1 MCEEQFAMSF
11 DDRLIDL
18 PRRKLMSAIPALTAA
33 AALGAT
39 GLGCPS
45 KASASTPSSSTQSEP
60 SGASPVKVRKIALEE
75 HFMLA
80 DFVGYLA
87 ETKQNIRPQLFDKAL
102 PLLSDFG
109 DRRLETMDR
118 NGIDYVVLSL
128 SGPGV
133 QIEKDTRKAIRLARQ
148 ANDALAKEVHDK
160 PSRYGGFAHLAL
172 QDAAHAADELERCVK
187 QLGFKGALINGAT
200 NGLYLDD
207 RRYDVFWERVQ
218 ALQVPVYIHPANP
231 TDHPAMYADHPEMWG
246 PTWSWAV
253 ETCSHAM
260 RLIFSGTFDRYP
272 QANIIL
278 GHMGETLPIQLS
290 RLDSRYPISNQKYQ
304 ILKKPSEYVRQN
316 VYITTSGVCSDAALR
331 CSIDALGLDK
341 VMFSIDYPFEQT
353 ETASAWIDSAQ
364 LSNEERVAVAGANAV
379 RLMRI

>member
-1 MCEEQFAMSF
+1 MFPEDQ
-11 DDRLIDL
+11 LIDP
-18 PRRKLMSAIPALTAA
+18 PRRKIVSAIPALTPAA
-33 AALGAT
+33 AFGAA
-39 GLGCPS
+39 GLGGS
-45 KASASTPSSSTQSEP
+45 SRASASTASSAAHGEP
-60 SGASPVKVRKIALEE
+60 SGASPATVRKIALEE

-80 DFVGYLA
+80 DFVDYLA
-87 ETKQNIRPQLFDKAL
+87 ETKQNVRPQLFDKAL

-109 DRRLETMDR
+109 DRRLDTMDR

-128 SGPGV
+128 AGPEV
-133 QIEKDTRKAIRLARQ
+133 QIEKDRAKAIRLARQ
-148 ANDALAKEVHDK
+148 ANDALAKEIHHK
-160 PSRYGGFAHLAL
+160 PSRYGGFAYLAM
-172 QDAAHAADELERCVK
+172 QGAGQAAHELERCVK

-218 ALQVPVYIHPANP
+218 TLQVPVYIHPANP
-231 TDHPAMYADHPEMWG
+231 VDHPAMYADHPEMWG
-246 PTWSWAV
+246 TTWSWAV

-304 ILKKPSEYVRQN
+304 LLKRPSEYIRQN
-316 VYITTSGVCSDAALR
+316 VYITTSGACSDAALR
-331 CSIDALGLDK
+331 CSIDALGTDR

-353 ETASAWIDSAQ
+353 EIASAWMDRAE
-364 LSNEERVAVAGANAV
+364 LSNEERVAVAGGNAA

>member
-1 MCEEQFAMSF
+1 MFPDHQ
-11 DDRLIDL
+11 LIDS
-18 PRRKLMSAIPALTAA
+18 PRRKIVSAIPALTAA
-33 AALGAT
+33 AAFGVA
-39 GLGCPS
+39 GLGGS
-45 KASASTPSSSTQSEP
+45 SRASASTPSSAAQGEP
-60 SGASPVKVRKIALEE
+60 SGASPATVRKIALEE

-80 DFVGYLA
+80 DFVDYLS
-87 ETKQNIRPQLFDKAL
+87 ETKQNIRPQLFDNAL

-128 SGPGV
+128 AGPGV
-133 QIEKDTRKAIRLARQ
+133 QIEKDTAKAIRLARQ
-148 ANDALAKEVHDK
+148 ANDALAKEIHHK
-160 PSRYGGFAHLAL
+160 RSRYGGFAHLAM
-172 QDAAHAADELERCVK
+172 QDAGQAADELERCVE

-231 TDHPAMYADHPEMWG
+231 VDHPAMYADHPEMWG

-272 QANIIL
+272 QVNIIL

-304 ILKKPSEYVRQN
+304 LLKTPSEYITQN

-331 CSIDALGLDK
+331 CSIDALGIDK

-353 ETASAWIDSAQ
+353 EIASAWMDRAE
-364 LSNEERVAVAGANAV
+364 LSNEERVAVAGGNAA
-379 RLMRI
+379 RLLRI